1 MAAAASSIQIPRP
14 MLESTL
20 MRQGGYGVYA
30 DLPDAAY
37 CARLYQ
43 EAVERYPSAT
53 AQEHWDDDLE
63 ELRGGKPRRRL
74 LTAEAGPVQD
84 QLYAA
89 PWLPQVLSST
99 SGVPIGPSGNR
110 GSYSYYVRPGDFLDL
125 HRDVETCDLA
135 MITCLYETSDGNE
148 ADGALALY
156 PGRIHEPLSAIRARP
171 QEGAV
176 LVKLQPGQT
185 ILMYG
190 GVVPHLLM
198 PVREGQMRVIS
209 VLCFQALCGS

>member
-1 MAAAASSIQIPRP
+1 MPAASYNIEIPRP
-14 MLESTL
+14 MIESVL
-20 MRQGGYGVYA
+20 MRQGGFGVYA
-30 DLPDAAY
+30 EFPDAAI
-37 CARLYQ
+37 CSRLYQ
-43 EAVERYPSAT
+43 EAFERFPTAT

-63 ELRGGKPRRRL
+63 ELRGGKPRRRM

-84 QLYAA
+84 QLYVA
-89 PWLPQVLSST
+89 PRLPEILSST
-99 SGVPIGPSGNR
+99 CGVPIAPSGNR
-110 GSYSYYVRPGDFLDL
+110 GSYSYYVRQGDFLDL

-135 MITCLYETSDGNE
+135 MITCLYETSEGSE
-148 ADGALALY
+148 AGGALVLY

-176 LVKLQPGQT
+176 LVKLQPRQT

-198 PVREGQMRVIS
+198 PVREGQARVIS

>member
-1 MAAAASSIQIPRP
+1 MFASAHSIEIPQA
-14 MLESTL
+14 MLESAL
-20 MRQGGYGVYA
+20 MRQGGFGVYGF
-30 DLPDAAY
+30 PDAAV

-43 EAVERYPSAT
+43 EAAERYPAAT
-53 AQEHWDDDLE
+53 AQENWDDDLE
-63 ELRGGKPRRRL
+63 ELRGGKPRRRM

-84 QLYAA
+84 QLYVA
-89 PWLPQVLSST
+89 PALPEILSAT
-99 SGVPIGPSGNR
+99 CGVPIAPSGNR
-110 GSYSYYVRPGDFLDL
+110 GSYSYYARPGDFLDL

-135 MITCLYETSDGNE
+135 MITCLYETSGGSE
-148 ADGALALY
+148 AGGALALY
-156 PGRIHEPLSAIRARP
+156 PSRIHEPLSAIRARP

-198 PVREGQMRVIS
+198 PVREGQVRVIS
-209 VLCFQALCGS
+209 VLCFQAVCGC